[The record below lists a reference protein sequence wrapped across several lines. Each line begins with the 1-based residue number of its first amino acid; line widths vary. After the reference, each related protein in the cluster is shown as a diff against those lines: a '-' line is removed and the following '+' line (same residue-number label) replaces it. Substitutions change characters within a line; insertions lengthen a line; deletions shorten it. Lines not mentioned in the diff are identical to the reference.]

1 MNAMKTGDTPLAD
14 VEFVAF
20 DLETTGLFAISCQ
33 IVEIGAVRFRLGDTV
48 IDTFE
53 QLIDPRCEIAEEV
66 TGVHGITNAMV
77 RRHQKK
83 TRVCPVN

>member
-1 MNAMKTGDTPLAD
+1 MKTDNAPLAD
-14 VEFVAF
+14 IEFVAF
-20 DLETTGLFAISCQ
+20 DLETTGLFAVGCQ
-33 IVEIGAVRFRLGDTV
+33 IVEIGAVRFRLDGKV

-53 QLIDPRCEIAEEV
+53 QLVDPRCEIAEEV
-66 TGVHGITNAMV
+66 TGVHGITDALV